1 MHSTHA
7 YLPAIPANALGHG
20 ALGIPK
26 ESSIGPSARFA
37 PPPFPSLAEEYGG
50 RGGDGRTEE
59 WGEEGRRQSRRS
71 QRARTPP
78 LLRR

>member
-37 PPPFPSLAEEYGG
+37 PLPSPPSRKSMAVVEGMGG
-50 RGGDGRTEE
+50 RRSGERR
-59 WGEEGRRQSRRS
+59 EEGRVGDRS
-71 QRARTPP
+71 VREHH
-78 LLRR
+78 LC

>member
-37 PPPFPSLAEEYGG
+37 PPPLPLPRGRVWRSWRGWADGGVG
-50 RGGDGRTEE
+50 RGGKKAE
-59 WGEEGRRQSRRS
+59 
-71 QRARTPP
+71 
-78 LLRR
+78 